1 MLGVG
6 GEDLTEGYML
16 ELMALHRARGAAK
29 VGGRSGVV

>member
-6 GEDLTEGYML
+6 KEDLSGGYLL
-16 ELMALHRARGAAK
+16 EWMALHRAREAAN